1 MIKDIIQNVYSKHPL
16 VHSITNYVAA
26 TDCANITLTIGASP
40 IMADEPKEVG
50 EVTQIADGLVLNC
63 GTISESRL
71 NAMLISGK
79 TAKSREIPIVLD
91 PVGVGISKFRTSA
104 VHKIITEVKPDIIR
118 LNAAELKS
126 ICLNIKNMS
135 GVDAVNIDS
144 LDDTVELAKKLS
156 LKTNAIIGVSGISD
170 IVTDGKNTAVISGG
184 HAMMKKITGS
194 GCMLSSVIGAFA
206 AANPNNLFYA
216 VSVAFGLYASCGRNA
231 YKENIG
237 MSTDDFI
244 NSAKE
249 IKSLC
254 EKYNVPLIIN
264 DNVDVAKAVNADG
277 VHIGQNDMP
286 AHEARKILGKNK
298 IIGVTAKTVEQ
309 AQKAEKD
316 GADYLGNGAI
326 FGTTTKGDAKKMD
339 MQTLKSITSSVNIPV
354 VAIGGIDGDNVLQ
367 LKGTGIVGVAVV
379 SGIFAQDDI
388 ETATKDL
395 YNKIGEII

>member
-1 MIKDIIQNVYSKHPL
+1 M
-16 VHSITNYVAA
+16 
-26 TDCANITLTIGASP
+26 
-40 IMADEPKEVG
+40 
-50 EVTQIADGLVLNC
+50 
-63 GTISESRL
+63 
-71 NAMLISGK
+71 
-79 TAKSREIPIVLD
+79 
-91 PVGVGISKFRTSA
+91 
-104 VHKIITEVKPDIIR
+104 
-118 LNAAELKS
+118 
-126 ICLNIKNMS
+126 
-135 GVDAVNIDS
+135 NID
-144 LDDTVELAKKLS
+144 KKTLR
-156 LKTNAIIGVSGISD
+156 
-170 IVTDGKNTAVISGG
+170 
-184 HAMMKKITGS
+184 
-194 GCMLSSVIGAFA
+194 
-206 AANPNNLFYA
+206 
-216 VSVAFGLYASCGRNA
+216 LYAITDRTWLDGRTLYDDVENA
-231 YKENIG
+231 LKGGVTLLQLREKN

-309 AQKAEKD
+309 AQKA
-316 GADYLGNGAI
+316 YLGSGAI

-339 MQTLKSITSSVNIPV
+339 MQTLKSITNSVNIPV

-367 LKGTGIVGVAVV
+367 LKGTGIVGTAVV

>member
-1 MIKDIIQNVYSKHPL
+1 M
-16 VHSITNYVAA
+16 
-26 TDCANITLTIGASP
+26 
-40 IMADEPKEVG
+40 
-50 EVTQIADGLVLNC
+50 
-63 GTISESRL
+63 
-71 NAMLISGK
+71 
-79 TAKSREIPIVLD
+79 
-91 PVGVGISKFRTSA
+91 
-104 VHKIITEVKPDIIR
+104 
-118 LNAAELKS
+118 
-126 ICLNIKNMS
+126 
-135 GVDAVNIDS
+135 NID
-144 LDDTVELAKKLS
+144 KKALR
-156 LKTNAIIGVSGISD
+156 LYA
-170 IVTDGKNTAVISGG
+170 VTDRTWLDGRTLYDDVEKALKGGVTLLQLREKN
-184 HAMMKKITGS
+184 
-194 GCMLSSVIGAFA
+194 
-206 AANPNNLFYA
+206 
-216 VSVAFGLYASCGRNA
+216 
-231 YKENIG
+231 

-264 DNVDVAKAVNADG
+264 DNVDVAKAVNAYG

-316 GADYLGNGAI
+316 GADYLGSGAI
-326 FGTTTKGDAKKMD
+326 FGTTTKGDAKEMD

-367 LKGTGIVGVAVV
+367 LNGTGIVGAAVV

>member
-1 MIKDIIQNVYSKHPL
+1 M
-16 VHSITNYVAA
+16 
-26 TDCANITLTIGASP
+26 
-40 IMADEPKEVG
+40 
-50 EVTQIADGLVLNC
+50 
-63 GTISESRL
+63 
-71 NAMLISGK
+71 
-79 TAKSREIPIVLD
+79 
-91 PVGVGISKFRTSA
+91 
-104 VHKIITEVKPDIIR
+104 
-118 LNAAELKS
+118 
-126 ICLNIKNMS
+126 
-135 GVDAVNIDS
+135 NID
-144 LDDTVELAKKLS
+144 KKTLR
-156 LKTNAIIGVSGISD
+156 LYA
-170 IVTDGKNTAVISGG
+170 VTDRTWLDGRTLYDDVEKALKGGVTLLQLREKN
-184 HAMMKKITGS
+184 
-194 GCMLSSVIGAFA
+194 
-206 AANPNNLFYA
+206 
-216 VSVAFGLYASCGRNA
+216 
-231 YKENIG
+231 

-286 AHEARKILGKNK
+286 THEARKILGKNK

-316 GADYLGNGAI
+316 GADYLGSGAI
-326 FGTTTKGDAKKMD
+326 FGTTTKGDAKKRD

-367 LKGTGIVGVAVV
+367 LKGTGIVGAAVV

>member
-1 MIKDIIQNVYSKHPL
+1 M
-16 VHSITNYVAA
+16 
-26 TDCANITLTIGASP
+26 
-40 IMADEPKEVG
+40 
-50 EVTQIADGLVLNC
+50 
-63 GTISESRL
+63 
-71 NAMLISGK
+71 
-79 TAKSREIPIVLD
+79 
-91 PVGVGISKFRTSA
+91 
-104 VHKIITEVKPDIIR
+104 
-118 LNAAELKS
+118 
-126 ICLNIKNMS
+126 
-135 GVDAVNIDS
+135 NID
-144 LDDTVELAKKLS
+144 KKTLR
-156 LKTNAIIGVSGISD
+156 LYA
-170 IVTDGKNTAVISGG
+170 VTDRTWLDGRTLYDDVEKALKGGVTLLQLREKN
-184 HAMMKKITGS
+184 
-194 GCMLSSVIGAFA
+194 
-206 AANPNNLFYA
+206 
-216 VSVAFGLYASCGRNA
+216 
-231 YKENIG
+231 

-254 EKYNVPLIIN
+254 EKYNIPLIIN

-286 AHEARKILGKNK
+286 THEARKILGKNK

-316 GADYLGNGAI
+316 GADYLGSGAI
-326 FGTTTKGDAKKMD
+326 FATTTKGDAKKMD

-367 LKGTGIVGVAVV
+367 LKGTGIVGAAVV

>member
-1 MIKDIIQNVYSKHPL
+1 M
-16 VHSITNYVAA
+16 
-26 TDCANITLTIGASP
+26 
-40 IMADEPKEVG
+40 
-50 EVTQIADGLVLNC
+50 
-63 GTISESRL
+63 
-71 NAMLISGK
+71 
-79 TAKSREIPIVLD
+79 
-91 PVGVGISKFRTSA
+91 
-104 VHKIITEVKPDIIR
+104 
-118 LNAAELKS
+118 
-126 ICLNIKNMS
+126 
-135 GVDAVNIDS
+135 NID
-144 LDDTVELAKKLS
+144 KKTLR
-156 LKTNAIIGVSGISD
+156 LYA
-170 IVTDGKNTAVISGG
+170 VTDRTWLDGRTLYDDVEKALKGGVTLLQLREKN
-184 HAMMKKITGS
+184 
-194 GCMLSSVIGAFA
+194 
-206 AANPNNLFYA
+206 
-216 VSVAFGLYASCGRNA
+216 
-231 YKENIG
+231 

-264 DNVDVAKAVNADG
+264 DNVDVAKAVNAYG

-286 AHEARKILGKNK
+286 AHEARKILGKNI

-316 GADYLGNGAI
+316 GADYLGSGAI

-367 LKGTGIVGVAVV
+367 LNGTGIVGAAVV

>member
-1 MIKDIIQNVYSKHPL
+1 M
-16 VHSITNYVAA
+16 
-26 TDCANITLTIGASP
+26 
-40 IMADEPKEVG
+40 
-50 EVTQIADGLVLNC
+50 
-63 GTISESRL
+63 
-71 NAMLISGK
+71 
-79 TAKSREIPIVLD
+79 
-91 PVGVGISKFRTSA
+91 
-104 VHKIITEVKPDIIR
+104 
-118 LNAAELKS
+118 
-126 ICLNIKNMS
+126 
-135 GVDAVNIDS
+135 NID
-144 LDDTVELAKKLS
+144 KKTLR
-156 LKTNAIIGVSGISD
+156 LYA
-170 IVTDGKNTAVISGG
+170 VTDRTWLDGRTLYDDVEKALKGGVTLLQLREKN
-184 HAMMKKITGS
+184 
-194 GCMLSSVIGAFA
+194 
-206 AANPNNLFYA
+206 
-216 VSVAFGLYASCGRNA
+216 
-231 YKENIG
+231 

-316 GADYLGNGAI
+316 GADYLGSGAI
-326 FGTTTKGDAKKMD
+326 FGTTTKGDAKNMD
-339 MQTLKSITSSVNIPV
+339 MQSLKSITSSVNIPV

-367 LKGTGIVGVAVV
+367 LKGTGIVGAAVV

-395 YNKIGEII
+395 YNKIGEMI

>member
-1 MIKDIIQNVYSKHPL
+1 M
-16 VHSITNYVAA
+16 
-26 TDCANITLTIGASP
+26 
-40 IMADEPKEVG
+40 
-50 EVTQIADGLVLNC
+50 
-63 GTISESRL
+63 
-71 NAMLISGK
+71 
-79 TAKSREIPIVLD
+79 
-91 PVGVGISKFRTSA
+91 
-104 VHKIITEVKPDIIR
+104 
-118 LNAAELKS
+118 
-126 ICLNIKNMS
+126 
-135 GVDAVNIDS
+135 NID
-144 LDDTVELAKKLS
+144 KKTLR
-156 LKTNAIIGVSGISD
+156 LYA
-170 IVTDGKNTAVISGG
+170 VTDRTWLDGRTLYDDVEKALKGGVTLLQLREKN
-184 HAMMKKITGS
+184 
-194 GCMLSSVIGAFA
+194 
-206 AANPNNLFYA
+206 
-216 VSVAFGLYASCGRNA
+216 
-231 YKENIG
+231 

-316 GADYLGNGAI
+316 GADYLGSGAI
-326 FGTTTKGDAKKMD
+326 FSTTTKGDAKKMD

-367 LKGTGIVGVAVV
+367 LKGTGIVGAAVV

>member
-1 MIKDIIQNVYSKHPL
+1 M
-16 VHSITNYVAA
+16 
-26 TDCANITLTIGASP
+26 
-40 IMADEPKEVG
+40 
-50 EVTQIADGLVLNC
+50 
-63 GTISESRL
+63 
-71 NAMLISGK
+71 
-79 TAKSREIPIVLD
+79 
-91 PVGVGISKFRTSA
+91 
-104 VHKIITEVKPDIIR
+104 
-118 LNAAELKS
+118 
-126 ICLNIKNMS
+126 
-135 GVDAVNIDS
+135 NID
-144 LDDTVELAKKLS
+144 KKTLR
-156 LKTNAIIGVSGISD
+156 
-170 IVTDGKNTAVISGG
+170 
-184 HAMMKKITGS
+184 
-194 GCMLSSVIGAFA
+194 
-206 AANPNNLFYA
+206 
-216 VSVAFGLYASCGRNA
+216 LYAITDRTWLDGRTLYYDVEKALKGGVTLLQLREKN
-231 YKENIG
+231 

-249 IKSLC
+249 IKLLC

-316 GADYLGNGAI
+316 GADYLGSGAI
-326 FGTTTKGDAKKMD
+326 FGTTTKGDSKKMD
-339 MQTLKSITSSVNIPV
+339 IQTLKSITSSVNIPV

-367 LKGTGIVGVAVV
+367 LKGTGIVGAAVV

>member
-1 MIKDIIQNVYSKHPL
+1 M
-16 VHSITNYVAA
+16 
-26 TDCANITLTIGASP
+26 
-40 IMADEPKEVG
+40 
-50 EVTQIADGLVLNC
+50 
-63 GTISESRL
+63 
-71 NAMLISGK
+71 
-79 TAKSREIPIVLD
+79 
-91 PVGVGISKFRTSA
+91 
-104 VHKIITEVKPDIIR
+104 
-118 LNAAELKS
+118 
-126 ICLNIKNMS
+126 
-135 GVDAVNIDS
+135 NID
-144 LDDTVELAKKLS
+144 KKTLR
-156 LKTNAIIGVSGISD
+156 LYA
-170 IVTDGKNTAVISGG
+170 VTDRTWLDGRTLYDDVEKALKGGVTLLQLREKN
-184 HAMMKKITGS
+184 
-194 GCMLSSVIGAFA
+194 
-206 AANPNNLFYA
+206 
-216 VSVAFGLYASCGRNA
+216 
-231 YKENIG
+231 

-286 AHEARKILGKNK
+286 THEARKILGKNK

-316 GADYLGNGAI
+316 GADYLGSGAI
-326 FGTTTKGDAKKMD
+326 FSTTTKGDAKKMD

-367 LKGTGIVGVAVV
+367 LKGTGIVGAAVV

>member
-1 MIKDIIQNVYSKHPL
+1 M
-16 VHSITNYVAA
+16 
-26 TDCANITLTIGASP
+26 
-40 IMADEPKEVG
+40 
-50 EVTQIADGLVLNC
+50 
-63 GTISESRL
+63 
-71 NAMLISGK
+71 
-79 TAKSREIPIVLD
+79 
-91 PVGVGISKFRTSA
+91 
-104 VHKIITEVKPDIIR
+104 
-118 LNAAELKS
+118 
-126 ICLNIKNMS
+126 
-135 GVDAVNIDS
+135 NID
-144 LDDTVELAKKLS
+144 KKALR
-156 LKTNAIIGVSGISD
+156 LYA
-170 IVTDGKNTAVISGG
+170 VTDRTWLDGRTLYDDVEKALKGGVTLLQLREKN
-184 HAMMKKITGS
+184 
-194 GCMLSSVIGAFA
+194 
-206 AANPNNLFYA
+206 
-216 VSVAFGLYASCGRNA
+216 
-231 YKENIG
+231 
-237 MSTDDFI
+237 MSTDDFV

-277 VHIGQNDMP
+277 VNIGQNDMP
-286 AHEARKILGKNK
+286 THEARKILGKNK

-316 GADYLGNGAI
+316 GADYLGSGAI

-367 LKGTGIVGVAVV
+367 LKGTGIVGAAVV

>member
-1 MIKDIIQNVYSKHPL
+1 M
-16 VHSITNYVAA
+16 
-26 TDCANITLTIGASP
+26 
-40 IMADEPKEVG
+40 
-50 EVTQIADGLVLNC
+50 
-63 GTISESRL
+63 
-71 NAMLISGK
+71 
-79 TAKSREIPIVLD
+79 
-91 PVGVGISKFRTSA
+91 
-104 VHKIITEVKPDIIR
+104 
-118 LNAAELKS
+118 
-126 ICLNIKNMS
+126 
-135 GVDAVNIDS
+135 NID
-144 LDDTVELAKKLS
+144 KKTLR
-156 LKTNAIIGVSGISD
+156 LYA
-170 IVTDGKNTAVISGG
+170 VTDRTWLDGRTLYDDVEKALKGGVTLLQLREKN
-184 HAMMKKITGS
+184 
-194 GCMLSSVIGAFA
+194 
-206 AANPNNLFYA
+206 
-216 VSVAFGLYASCGRNA
+216 
-231 YKENIG
+231 

-277 VHIGQNDMP
+277 VYIGQNDMP
-286 AHEARKILGKNK
+286 THEARKILGKNK

-316 GADYLGNGAI
+316 GADYLGSGAI

-367 LKGTGIVGVAVV
+367 LKGTGIVGAAVV